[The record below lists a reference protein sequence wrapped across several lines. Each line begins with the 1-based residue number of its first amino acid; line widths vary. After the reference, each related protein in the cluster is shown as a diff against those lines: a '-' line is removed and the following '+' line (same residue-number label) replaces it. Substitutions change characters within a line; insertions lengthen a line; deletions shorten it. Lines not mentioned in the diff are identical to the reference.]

1 MERISGDETDLFLL
15 QAGER
20 SRGQKGTAGAGGA
33 TERRSLP
40 GFTAWLPDDFVQ
52 AGRERA
58 AGIFW
63 SRERPELVFV
73 SRERGAAIAFRVL
86 EESGG
91 DMPERIRAAMAR
103 LDGRTVF
110 YNAGR
115 EETGAEA
122 RWLEYK
128 SFAADGR
135 VYNLLFLFRC
145 GDREILGQ
153 YFCPFEEYDRL
164 KPLAWEIMRSVEC
177 DGPDRPDP
185 DEAGMGRKPGKKK
198 EVRDA
203 GI

>member
-15 QAGER
+15 QAEER
-20 SRGQKGTAGAGGA
+20 SRRQKGTAGAGGT

-91 DMPERIRAAMAR
+91 TDP
-103 LDGRTVF
+103 GCPGQ
-110 YNAGR
+110 AGR
-115 EETGAEA
+115 QDCVLQC
-122 RWLEYK
+122 RQ
-128 SFAADGR
+128 GR
-135 VYNLLFLFRC
+135 
-145 GDREILGQ
+145 DRGGSAL
-153 YFCPFEEYDRL
+153 
-164 KPLAWEIMRSVEC
+164 
-177 DGPDRPDP
+177 
-185 DEAGMGRKPGKKK
+185 
-198 EVRDA
+198 A

>member
-1 MERISGDETDLFLL
+1 
-15 QAGER
+15 
-20 SRGQKGTAGAGGA
+20 
-33 TERRSLP
+33 
-40 GFTAWLPDDFVQ
+40 
-52 AGRERA
+52 
-58 AGIFW
+58 
-63 SRERPELVFV
+63 
-73 SRERGAAIAFRVL
+73 
-86 EESGG
+86 
-91 DMPERIRAAMAR
+91 MPERIRAALAR

-115 EETGAEA
+115 EETGAEV

-153 YFCPFEEYDRL
+153 YFCAFEEYDRL

-185 DEAGMGRKPGKKK
+185 DEAGMGRKPGQKK